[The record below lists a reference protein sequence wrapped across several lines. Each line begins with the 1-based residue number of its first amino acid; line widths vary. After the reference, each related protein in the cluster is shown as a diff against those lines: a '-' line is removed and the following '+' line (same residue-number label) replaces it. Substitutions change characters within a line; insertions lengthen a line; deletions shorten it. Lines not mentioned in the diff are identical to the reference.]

1 MRHITIKNRYEFDTD
16 TNHGGS
22 TELEKGEVLDG
33 DVDKKCWLIAAH
45 WPPVTSGDVQTAEV
59 E

>member
-22 TELEKGEVLDG
+22 TELDEGKVLDG
-33 DVDKKCWLIAAH
+33 
-45 WPPVTSGDVQTAEV
+45 EV
-59 E
+59 EDMLGLEQVG

>member
-1 MRHITIKNRYEFDTD
+1 MMRHITIKNRYEFDAN

-33 DVDKKCWLIAAH
+33 DVDKRCWLIAAVAYRH
-45 WPPVTSGDVQTAEV
+45 TQMAGPQ
-59 E
+59 